1 MFLLYK
7 IALPSF
13 LIHFNQWLRK
23 RSNKRKKRKKSHKGR
38 GFFSDNAYNTY
49 VYDHLKYRRKRQGG
63 GFLNR
68 YDFAYA
74 GRDTVNKA
82 SKQLNVLAPKLLDQ
96 LTAGLD
102 KVSANRVNQFKQ
114 MAPGLIKGAF
124 EELYKTPFRLLENAG
139 KKKYESIKKK
149 LSNKLKRLKI

>member
-1 MFLLYK
+1 MAK
-7 IALPSF
+7 KKK
-13 LIHFNQWLRK
+13 QQK
-23 RSNKRKKRKKSHKGR
+23 KKRKKSRKGR

-49 VYDHLKYRRKRQGG
+49 VYDHLKYRRKRQRG

-74 GRDTVNKA
+74 GRDTVNQA

-102 KVSANRVNQFKQ
+102 KVSANRVNQLKQ
-114 MAPGLIKGAF
+114 RAPGLIKGAVKN
-124 EELYKTPFRLLENAG
+124 Y
-139 KKKYESIKKK
+139 IKH
-149 LSNKLKRLKI
+149 LFVY